1 MKRKTIFI
9 VVGVLVAAAAA
20 GKVMMGN
27 GEEELLE
34 VQTANVSL
42 ETIVQKVNATGRIQ
56 PKTQIR
62 MSADVSAKIIV
73 LHVEEGQFVQ
83 EGQLLVELD
92 RERFDAAV
100 ESAEA
105 NVRSAQSVARLNQQ
119 NMLKAEKDFDRSR
132 DLVSRNLESQAI
144 LDQDE
149 AAYEVE
155 VARYQSALDQVEQA
169 KAALKQAADDLSKT
183 IIYSPMTGTISDLNK
198 EQGEI
203 AIGSAFQ
210 EDIILVVADL
220 TEMEAQVNVDENDIV
235 GVQIGQTASIKVDA
249 LFGETLTGT
258 VYEIANTAN
267 MDEQGGQNQSQKTE
281 FEVKIS
287 IEGETSKLRPGMTA
301 SADVSTETKEDVVG
315 VPIQSVAVRTID
327 QLTLEGEEVADAEK
341 RFTADD
347 DGVVEIVFTVG
358 SDGAV
363 TARQVETG
371 IQSDQMIEIKSG
383 VDQDEEVVTGSYR
396 AISTDL
402 ENGAQVNVN
411 NDEDGGSDDA

>member
-1 MKRKTIFI
+1 MKRKTILI
-9 VVGVLVAAAAA
+9 AVGVLAIGGTAAAL
-20 GKVMMGN
+20 VMSG

-34 VQTANVSL
+34 VQTAAVNL

-62 MSADVSAKIIV
+62 MSADVSAKIIA
-73 LHVEEGQFVQ
+73 LHVEEGDFVQ

-92 RERFDAAV
+92 RERFEAAM

-105 NVRSAQSVARLNQQ
+105 NVRSTESNARLVER
-119 NMLKAEKDFDRSR
+119 NMLKAEKDLDRSR
-132 DLVSRNLESQAI
+132 DLKARDLESQAV
-144 LDQDE
+144 LDTDE
-149 AAYEVE
+149 AEYEVE
-155 VARYQSALDQVEQA
+155 VARYQSSLDLIASA
-169 KAALKQAADDLSKT
+169 KASLKQAADDLSKT
-183 IIYSPMTGTISDLNK
+183 TIYAPMTGTISELDK

-235 GVQIGQTASIKVDA
+235 GVEIGQTASIKVDA

-258 VYEIANTAN
+258 VYEISNTAN
-267 MDEQGGQNQSQKTE
+267 MDETGGQSQKTE

-287 IEGETSKLRPGMTA
+287 IDSEIVNLRPGMTA
-301 SADVSTETKEDVVG
+301 SADVSTETKSEVVG

-327 QLTLEGEEVADAEK
+327 QLTLEGEEVSDAEK

-347 DGVVEIVFTVG
+347 DGFVEIVFCIEDDG
-358 SDGAV
+358 SV
-363 TARQVETG
+363 VARQVKTG
-371 IQSDQMIEIKSG
+371 IQSDDLIEIVSG
-383 VDQDEEVVTGSYR
+383 VDADDEVVTGSYR

-402 ENGAQVNVN
+402 QNGAQVSVN
-411 NDEDGGSDDA
+411 NDEDGKSNDA

>member
-9 VVGVLVAAAAA
+9 VVGVLIAAGAA
-20 GKVMMGN
+20 GKVMMSS

-34 VQTANVSL
+34 VQTATVNL
-42 ETIVQKVNATGRIQ
+42 ETIIQEVNATGRIQ
-56 PKTQIR
+56 PKTQVRI
-62 MSADVSAKIIV
+62 SADVSAKIIT
-73 LHVEEGQFVQ
+73 LHVEEGEDVE

-92 RERFDAAV
+92 RERYEAAV

-105 NVRSAQSVARLNQQ
+105 LVRSAESNARLNQR
-119 NMLKAEKDFDRSR
+119 NMQKAEKDYDRSR
-132 DLVSRNLESQAI
+132 DVVSRNLESQAV

-169 KAALKQAADDLSKT
+169 KAALKQARTDLSKT
-183 IIYSPMTGTISDLNK
+183 IIYSPMKGTISDLNK

-210 EDIILVVADL
+210 EDVILVVADL
-220 TEMEAQVNVDENDIV
+220 NEMEAQVNVDENDIV
-235 GVQIGQTASIKVDA
+235 GVQIGQTASIRVDA
-249 LFGETLTGT
+249 LFGESLEGT

-267 MDEQGGQNQSQKTE
+267 MDQQNGQNQKTE

-287 IEGETSKLRPGMTA
+287 IDGEISKLRPGMTA
-301 SADVSTETKEDVVG
+301 SADISTETKNEVVG

-327 QLTLEGEEVADAEK
+327 QLTLEGEDISDAEERFKADA
-341 RFTADD
+341 
-347 DGVVEIVFTVG
+347 DGFVEIVFSVEGDG
-358 SDGAV
+358 SV
-363 TARQVETG
+363 LARQVETG
-371 IQSDQMIEIKSG
+371 IQSDDMIEIKSG
-383 VDQDEEVVTGSYR
+383 INADEEVVTGSYR

-402 ENGAQVNVN
+402 QNGAAVNVN
-411 NDEDGGSDDA
+411 NDGDGGSDEA